1 MGGPERQRGQER
13 RQNGGATAAA
23 SGGQREAQTA
33 DHPLA
38 VLQRSLGNQAVQR
51 PSFPAAVLFLSLATL
66 PAVTQEEP
74 PPPGARE
81 PVQDEIT
88 VTATRTEQRLGE
100 TAASVVVLSAEEV
113 ASTAAQ
119 TVDDAL
125 RQVPGFSLFRRS
137 GSRYANPTA
146 QGVSLRGLGAS
157 GASRAVVLADGIP
170 LNDPFGGWVYW
181 SRVPRTAL
189 DRVEVMRGAASD
201 LYGSGA
207 LAGAV
212 QLFRRPALPGQLL
225 AEVSYGERE
234 TPEGSVFA
242 SHGNERWGV
251 SLGAEGF
258 ATDGYVAIDPRERGP
273 VDTAVASRHS
283 TVDLTVERRTV
294 GGARLFLRGSH
305 FDEERDNGTRRQN
318 NDTEIRQWS
327 LGAEGALPRWD
338 GGSYWL
344 RAYAGDQDFRQGFTA
359 VAADRASERLT
370 RSQEVPADSRGL
382 STQVSRAAGAGGR
395 LALVAG
401 LDLREV
407 SGTSRELVFTG
418 TGQTRVDAGG
428 KQQTGGLF
436 LEGIAA
442 LSPRLSLTAGGR
454 YDAWRNDEIGGGPV
468 REESAFSPRISLLFQ
483 ATDAFALTASAY
495 RAFRAPTLNEL
506 YRAFR
511 VGDVLTLANEDL
523 EAERLS
529 GGEAGALW
537 SGTGRRL
544 TARATLFWMEI
555 DRNIANVTLTVEPGL
570 ITRQRQNLGRTRSR
584 GLEAELTARPN
595 ERWTF
600 SGGYLLSD
608 ARVRS
613 FPANPELEG
622 LRLPQIPR
630 HQLTAQVRFDA
641 PEWANV
647 GVQARW
653 TGDQPDDD
661 QNRFRLGGSTT
672 VDALVSCPLRKGFSA
687 FVAVENL
694 FDERYEVGRTPVRTF
709 GSPRAVRIGLRV
721 ERVRS

>member
-1 MGGPERQRGQER
+1 MR
-13 RQNGGATAAA
+13 RQASPTRRRPAAEAFLVSALLGILSALPVSATAQEQPEPAPQADPAA
-23 SGGQREAQTA
+23 
-33 DHPLA
+33 
-38 VLQRSLGNQAVQR
+38 AVQET
-51 PSFPAAVLFLSLATL
+51 V
-66 PAVTQEEP
+66 QE
-74 PPPGARE
+74 
-81 PVQDEIT
+81 EIT

-100 TAASVVVLSAEEV
+100 TAASVVVLSSAEV
-113 ASTAAQ
+113 AATAAQ

-137 GSRYANPTA
+137 GSRYANPTS

-189 DRVEVMRGAASD
+189 DRIEVMRGAASD

-212 QLFRRPALPGQLL
+212 QLFRRGAMPGQLL

-234 TPEGSVFA
+234 TPEASLFA

-251 SLGAEGF
+251 SLAAEGF
-258 ATDGYVAIDPRERGP
+258 ETDGYVAIDPRERGA
-273 VDTAVASRHS
+273 VDTPVASRHA
-283 TVDLTVERRTV
+283 TVDLTLEHRTA

-305 FDEERDNGTRRQN
+305 FEEERDNGTRLQD

-327 LGAEGALPRWD
+327 AGAEGSLPVFAGGD

-344 RAYAGDQDFRQGFTA
+344 RAYAGEQEFRQDFTA
-359 VAADRASERLT
+359 VSADRSSERLT

-382 STQVSRAAGAGGR
+382 SAQVSRPVGGR

-407 SGTSRELVFTG
+407 SGTSQEVVFAG
-418 TGQTRVDAGG
+418 TSQTRVDAGG
-428 KQQTGGLF
+428 TQQTGGLF
-436 LEGIAA
+436 LEGIAT
-442 LSPRLSLTAGGR
+442 LTPRLSLTLGGR
-454 YDAWRNDEIGGGPV
+454 FDGWRNDAISAVPT
-468 REESAFSPRISLLFQ
+468 REETAFSPRASLLFK
-483 ATDAFALTASAY
+483 ATDALSLTASAY
-495 RAFRAPTLNEL
+495 QAFRAPTLNEL

-537 SGTGRRL
+537 SGQGGML
-544 TARATLFWMEI
+544 SARGTMFWMEI
-555 DRNIANVTLTVEPGL
+555 DRNIANVTLAVEPGL

-584 GLEAELTARPN
+584 GLEAEVTARPG
-595 ERWTF
+595 ERWTV

-608 ARVRS
+608 ARVAS
-613 FPANPELEG
+613 FPVNPELEG

-630 HQLTAQVRFDA
+630 HQVTLQARFDH
-641 PEWANV
+641 PDWASV

-653 TGDQPDDD
+653 TGEQPDDD
-661 QNRFRLGGSTT
+661 QNRFRLGSFTT
-672 VDALVSCPLRKGFSA
+672 VDALVSRPLWKGFSA
-687 FVAVENL
+687 FAAVENL
-694 FDERYEVGRTPVRTF
+694 FDERFEIGRTPTRTF
-709 GSPRAVRIGLRV
+709 GPPRAVRIGLRV
-721 ERVRS
+721 ERLRD